1 MPGRFKDYIS
11 QPKSNGYRS
20 IHTTVSGRD
29 GKRVEVQIRTR
40 EMHEVAETGVAAHWS
55 YRDGE
60 RVVNRF
66 AVDPVRW
73 IAQVTER
80 FEDDADHEEFL
91 EAVKLE
97 MYQDQVF
104 CFTPK
109 GDVIKLPRGA
119 TPIDFAYAIHTRIG
133 SACVGAKVDGL
144 RVPLWT
150 RLKNGQQ
157 VDIITAEGQ
166 TPQATWID
174 IAVTGRAKTAIRRSL
189 REEDRERFIKLGAEL
204 ARVAFEN
211 VGKKATEKA
220 LRTAARALAIEDS
233 DELLA
238 RLGSADITAREMVR
252 AIYPDLA
259 EKRGEEVEERRAV
272 VGLEPGQSFRRAPC
286 CQPVPGE
293 RIVGITFRGQG
304 VVVHAID
311 CPALADFEEQP
322 ERWVDLRWQEG
333 VHKSVNTVR
342 LDLTITNDAGVLGR
356 ICTLIGEQSAN
367 ISDLQFTDRKPDY
380 YRLFVDVDLRDAE
393 HLHRV
398 MTALE
403 AESNVSAIARHRD
416 PRRGQVQAA
425 RV

>member
-1 MPGRFKDYIS
+1 M
-11 QPKSNGYRS
+11 
-20 IHTTVSGRD
+20 
-29 GKRVEVQIRTR
+29 
-40 EMHEVAETGVAAHWS
+40 
-55 YRDGE
+55 
-60 RVVNRF
+60 
-66 AVDPVRW
+66 
-73 IAQVTER
+73 
-80 FEDDADHEEFL
+80 
-91 EAVKLE
+91 
-97 MYQDQVF
+97 
-104 CFTPK
+104 
-109 GDVIKLPRGA
+109 
-119 TPIDFAYAIHTRIG
+119 
-133 SACVGAKVDGL
+133 

-150 RLKNGQQ
+150 RLKNGQSIE
-157 VDIITAEGQ
+157 IITAEGQ

-211 VGKKATEKA
+211 VGKRATEKA
-220 LRTAARALAIEDS
+220 LRTAAKALAIEDT

-238 RLGSADITAREMVR
+238 RLGSAEITAREVVR

-259 EKRGEEVEERRAV
+259 QRAGDEVEERRAV
-272 VGLEPGQSFRRAPC
+272 VGLAEDQSFRRAPC

-322 ERWVDLRWQEG
+322 ERWVDLRWQDG
-333 VHKSVNTVR
+333 THKAVNTVT
-342 LDLTITNDAGVLGR
+342 LDLTISNDAGVLGR

-380 YRLFVDVDLRDAE
+380 YRLHIDVDLRDAE

-416 PRRGQVQAA
+416 PRRGAPAPA

>member
-1 MPGRFKDYIS
+1 T
-11 QPKSNGYRS
+11 NGYRS

-40 EMHEVAETGVAAHWS
+40 EMHDVAETGVAAHWS
-55 YRDGE
+55 YKNGE
-60 RVVNRF
+60 RVENRF

-73 IAQVTER
+73 IASLTER
-80 FEDDADHEEFL
+80 LDDEHDHDEFL

-104 CFTPK
+104 CFSPK

-133 SACVGAKVDGL
+133 SACVGAKVDGM

-150 RLKNGQQ
+150 RLKNGQS
-157 VDIITAEGQ
+157 VEIITAEGQ

-211 VGKKATEKA
+211 IGKKSTEKA
-220 LRTAARALAIEDS
+220 LRTAAKALAIEDEN
-233 DELLA
+233 ELLA
-238 RLGSADITAREMVR
+238 RLGSAELTTRQVVV

-259 EKRGEEVEERRAV
+259 ERKGEEVDQARAV
-272 VGLEPGQSFRRAPC
+272 VGLATDQLHRRAPC

-311 CPALADFEEQP
+311 CGALADYEDQP
-322 ERWVDLRWQEG
+322 ERWVDLHWQEG
-333 VHKSVNTVR
+333 THPAVNTVTF
-342 LDLTITNDAGVLGR
+342 DITITNDAGVLGR
-356 ICTLIGEQSAN
+356 ICTLIGEQNAN
-367 ISDLQFTDRKPDY
+367 ISDLNFVDRKPDF
-380 YRLFVDVDLRDAE
+380 YRLLIDVDLRDVE

-403 AESNVSAIARHRD
+403 AESNVSSIARFRD
-416 PRRGQVQAA
+416 PA
-425 RV
+425 RAQSGMTSRL